1 MVLDLCPEFYV
12 GSKENL
18 ENLVWQPEAEEHQRR
33 RWLAPKVEVAAPK
46 LVPNKVPNA
55 VPAFVSVSAPTVPQ
69 VPTVALSS
77 EHAQHKT
84 TMVPRII
91 AQTSS
96 GRELSRTCAAA
107 HTIAGFHQ
115 VATRPAPVA
124 SVLDRSRYQA
134 FPGTIPHP
142 AVFMKAVPQ
151 PAPPVTIRVVQ
162 PAVYMQ
168 VQTPQPQPVYPIRET
183 SFLGGYQPIVY
194 SSVYVSRRVLLP
206 PRVLVRT

>member
-46 LVPNKVPNA
+46 LVPNNVPNA
-55 VPAFVSVSAPTVPQ
+55 VPAFFSVSAPTVP
-69 VPTVALSS
+69 TVAPSS
-77 EHAQHKT
+77 ERAHRKT
-84 TMVPRII
+84 TMAPCTIS
-91 AQTSS
+91 QTSRGPEIS
-96 GRELSRTCAAA
+96 QTRVAA
-107 HTIAGFHQ
+107 HAIAGFHQ

-124 SVLDRSRYQA
+124 SVLGRSRYQA
-134 FPGTIPHP
+134 FPRTIPHP

-168 VQTPQPQPVYPIRET
+168 VQATPQPRPVYPIRET
-183 SFLGGYQPIVY
+183 SFLGGYQPIVH
-194 SSVYVSRRVLLP
+194 SSVYVSNPVFLP
-206 PRVLVRT
+206 PRILGRA

>member
-69 VPTVALSS
+69 VPTSS
-77 EHAQHKT
+77 ERAHRKT
-84 TMVPRII
+84 TMAPCTI
-91 AQTSS
+91 AQTSRGPEIS
-96 GRELSRTCAAA
+96 QTRVAA
-107 HTIAGFHQ
+107 HSIAGFHQ

-124 SVLDRSRYQA
+124 SVLGRSRYQA
-134 FPGTIPHP
+134 FPRTIPHP

-168 VQTPQPQPVYPIRET
+168 VQATPQPRPVYPIRET
-183 SFLGGYQPIVY
+183 SFLGGYQPIVH
-194 SSVYVSRRVLLP
+194 SSVYVSNPVFLP
-206 PRVLVRT
+206 TRMLGRA